1 MRELLIAVIVV
12 EDVLCWLNLLTVMG
26 YLLLSGSLDLST
38 IINILEDLRRKKLH
52 IVIGLL

>member
-1 MRELLIAVIVV
+1 MREFLIAVIVV

-52 IVIGLL
+52 IVVGLL